1 MKNKYYVFIENKHPC
16 PKRCPKNIVNFVVI
30 DNIIN
35 SMCMNLVNSDF
46 NNNLLKENNHSRIH
60 NLVCKSTCPVTFPT
74 PNTQKQ
80 TCEL

>member
-60 NLVCKSTCPVTFPT
+60 SVQIHLPCYFSYP
-74 PNTQKQ
+74 
-80 TCEL
+80 